1 MGKGMQEEG
10 RHWLGMDEMQEA
22 GIHPALE
29 GSVGEGSQPVVF
41 GIRHLSPAG
50 AWYLRKLL
58 EEMQPQAVLVEGPS
72 DFTEELEHL
81 AGQETK
87 PPVAVMAYTD
97 DTPIRTV
104 LYPFAEYSPEY
115 QAILWAQENGRD
127 CRFIDLPSSVFLA
140 FSHEEGEDRD
150 LGEEGRISV
159 YRGLDEASGE
169 DSHETFWERTM
180 EHFSEEHGYFQGAR
194 QFGEN
199 LRELAQGKGRE
210 DAECLVRE
218 AYMRRQVQEVIEKGT
233 APGKILVVVGAYHV
247 AGLQSGLPGLSDK
260 EIGQLPTVKVQK
272 TLMPYSYYRLSS
284 RSGYGA
290 GNKAPAYYGLLWEG
304 FLSGEADYA
313 ARSYLSRLA
322 AWQRKNGN
330 MVSSAE
336 VIEAVRLAFSLA
348 GLHGYQIPALRDL
361 RDAAVTCMGH
371 GNFGEVAQAV
381 ADTEIGTVIGSLPQG
396 TSRTS
401 IQNDFYR
408 LLDRLNLRRYC
419 TVTAEDLHLDL
430 REKLTVKSEK
440 SAFLDRERS
449 FFLHRLR
456 VLGVSF
462 VQWQKVQQEKAT
474 WAEHWV
480 LRWTPEAEIEIV
492 EAQLKGDTVL
502 QAASF
507 QMKEEVGKG
516 DGISSVAKVIEES
529 FLCGM
534 PETVSYATAALQRIA
549 VEAAAVEE
557 IAKTVHSL
565 SLVIQYGNIRDV
577 CSEALVPVLGQL
589 FLRACLL
596 LPGSCACDSN
606 ASQEIIE
613 GIGLLNEAAL
623 RHSFLPEERWVQV
636 LREIA
641 DRDDLNTKA
650 SGYAAATLLERGKM
664 TNAELELKV
673 GQRLSKGVP
682 ADLGAGWFEGLS
694 MKNRYALITRMSLW
708 ESLDNYLAALDD
720 GEFKRA
726 LLFLRRAFA
735 DFTAREKSDIAE
747 NLGELW
753 QLNPQQVSE
762 AVNAPLTEEAQE
774 MLDGLDGFDFGD
786 I

>member
-1 MGKGMQEEG
+1 MGRKKQ
-10 RHWLGMDEMQEA
+10 DNVSISEA
-22 GIHPALE
+22 EKNTAEHVII
-29 GSVGEGSQPVVF
+29 F

-50 AWYLRKLL
+50 AWYLRRLL
-58 EEMQPQAVLVEGPS
+58 DEVQPQAVLVEGPS

-81 AGQETK
+81 VSQGTK

-97 DTPIRTV
+97 DTPIRTI

-115 QAILWAQENGRD
+115 QAILWAHEHQRE
-127 CRFIDLPSSVFLA
+127 CRFIDLPSRVFLA
-140 FSHEEGEDRD
+140 LPREEEADEAQ
-150 LGEEGRISV
+150 GEEGRMWV
-159 YRGLDEASGE
+159 YRKLDELSGE
-169 DSHETFWERTM
+169 DAHETFWERTM
-180 EHFSEEHGYFQGAR
+180 EHFSEGHGYSKGAER
-194 QFGEN
+194 FGES
-199 LRELAQGKGRE
+199 LRELAEGRERE

-218 AYMRRQVQEVIEKGT
+218 AYMRRQIQMALEEGIAPEK
-233 APGKILVVVGAYHV
+233 LVVVTGAYHT
-247 AGLQSGLPGLSDK
+247 AGLRNGQPGLSDQ
-260 EIGQLPTVKVQK
+260 EIKKLPSVDVQK

-290 GNKAPAYYGLLWEG
+290 GNKAPAYYGLLWQA
-304 FLSGEADYA
+304 FQAGEADYA

-322 AWQRKNGN
+322 AWQRGHGN

-348 GLHGYQIPALRDL
+348 GLHGDQIPALRDL

-371 GNFGEVAQAV
+371 GNFGEIAQAV
-381 ADTEIGTVIGSLPQG
+381 ADTEIGTAIGSLPQG
-396 TSRTS
+396 ISRTS
-401 IQNDFYR
+401 IQNDFYHQ
-408 LLDRLNLRRYC
+408 LDSLNLRRYC

-462 VQWQKVQQEKAT
+462 VTWQKVQQEKAT

-492 EAQLKGDTVL
+492 EAQLKGDTIL

-507 QMKEEVGKG
+507 QMKEAVEQGES
-516 DGISSVAKVIEES
+516 IASVAKVIEES

-534 PETVSYATAALQRIA
+534 PETVSYATAALQKIA

-557 IAKTVHSL
+557 IAATVHSL
-565 SLVIQYGNIRDV
+565 SLVIQYGNIRKIP
-577 CSEALVPVLGQL
+577 SEALAPVFGQL

-596 LPGSCACDSN
+596 LPGSCVCDDN
-606 ASQEIIE
+606 ASRAIIE
-613 GIGLLNEAAL
+613 GVGLLNEAAL
-623 RHSFLPEERWVQV
+623 HHDFLPEERWLQV
-636 LREIA
+636 LEEIA
-641 DRDDLNTKA
+641 DRDDLNTKV
-650 SGYAAATLLERGKM
+650 SGYAAAILLERGKM
-664 TNAELELKV
+664 SNEELELKV
-673 GQRLSKGVP
+673 GRRLSKGIP

-694 MKNRYALITRMSLW
+694 MKNRYALITRMGLW
-708 ESLDNYLAALDD
+708 ESLDHYLDTLDD
-720 GEFKRA
+720 EEFKRA

-762 AVNAPLTEEAQE
+762 AVNAPLSDEAQE
-774 MLDGLDGFDFGD
+774 MLDGLDDFDFGD

>member
-1 MGKGMQEEG
+1 MGRKKQ
-10 RHWLGMDEMQEA
+10 DNVSISEA
-22 GIHPALE
+22 EKNTAEHVII
-29 GSVGEGSQPVVF
+29 F

-50 AWYLRKLL
+50 AWHLRRLL
-58 EEMQPQAVLVEGPS
+58 DEVQPQAVLVEGPS

-81 AGQETK
+81 VSQGTK

-97 DTPIRTV
+97 DTPIRTI

-115 QAILWAQENGRD
+115 QAILWAHEHQRE
-127 CRFIDLPSSVFLA
+127 CRFIDLPSRVFLA
-140 FSHEEGEDRD
+140 LPREEEADEAQ
-150 LGEEGRISV
+150 GEEGRMWV
-159 YRGLDEASGE
+159 YRKLDELSGE
-169 DSHETFWERTM
+169 DAHETFWERTM
-180 EHFSEEHGYFQGAR
+180 EHFSEGHGYSKGAER
-194 QFGEN
+194 FGES
-199 LRELAQGKGRE
+199 LRELAEGGERE

-218 AYMRRQVQEVIEKGT
+218 AYMRRQIQMALEEGIAPEK
-233 APGKILVVVGAYHV
+233 VVVVTGAYHT
-247 AGLQSGLPGLSDK
+247 AGLRNGQPGLSDQ
-260 EIGQLPTVKVQK
+260 EIKKLPSVDVQK

-290 GNKAPAYYGLLWEG
+290 GNKAPAYYGLLWQA
-304 FLSGEADYA
+304 FQAGEADYA

-322 AWQRKNGN
+322 AWQRGHGN

-348 GLHGYQIPALRDL
+348 GLHGDQIPALRDL

-371 GNFGEVAQAV
+371 GNFGEIAQAV
-381 ADTEIGTVIGSLPQG
+381 ADTEIGTAIGSLPQG
-396 TSRTS
+396 ISRTS
-401 IQNDFYR
+401 IQNDFYHQ
-408 LLDRLNLRRYC
+408 LDSLNLRRYC

-462 VQWQKVQQEKAT
+462 VNWQKVQQEKAT

-492 EAQLKGDTVL
+492 EAQLKGDTIL

-507 QMKEEVGKG
+507 QMKEAVEQGES
-516 DGISSVAKVIEES
+516 IASVAKVIEES

-534 PETVSYATAALQRIA
+534 PETVSYATAALQKIA

-557 IAKTVHSL
+557 IAATVHSL
-565 SLVIQYGNIRDV
+565 SLVIQYGNIRKIP
-577 CSEALVPVLGQL
+577 SEALAPVFGQL

-596 LPGSCACDSN
+596 LPGSCVCDDN
-606 ASQEIIE
+606 ASRAIIE
-613 GIGLLNEAAL
+613 GVGLLNEAAL
-623 RHSFLPEERWVQV
+623 HHDFLPEERWLQV
-636 LREIA
+636 LEEIA
-641 DRDDLNTKA
+641 DRDDLNTKV
-650 SGYAAATLLERGKM
+650 SGYAAAILLERGKM
-664 TNAELELKV
+664 SNEELELKV
-673 GQRLSKGVP
+673 GRRLSKGIP

-694 MKNRYALITRMSLW
+694 MKNRYALITRMGLW
-708 ESLDNYLAALDD
+708 ESLDHYLDTLDD
-720 GEFKRA
+720 EEFKRA

-762 AVNAPLTEEAQE
+762 AVNAPLSDEAQE
-774 MLDGLDGFDFGD
+774 MLDGLDDFDFGD